1 MLAAARQRDRYAQD
15 SAFAADA
22 RTAVQVS
29 KDIQRLV
36 REHSIEALAAMEWG
50 DGPDHDEDDT
60 PDAAP
65 LPHRHRHPTRGLRVT
80 STMAEDA
87 EDAALDADEADDD
100 DEQQTAPAKT
110 SAGEGDEQQTAP
122 ANTSAG
128 AAAGAEAGA
137 AAGAML
143 MQKVTPE
150 QLAIAFACYGVLP
163 EQEEIEATI
172 TSVWQVSMP

>member
-100 DEQQTAPAKT
+100 DKQQTAPAKT
-110 SAGEGDEQQTAP
+110 PPPPYQR
-122 ANTSAG
+122 
-128 AAAGAEAGA
+128 
-137 AAGAML
+137 
-143 MQKVTPE
+143 
-150 QLAIAFACYGVLP
+150 
-163 EQEEIEATI
+163 IE
-172 TSVWQVSMP
+172 SHLDDGRGRRGRRPRRGRGGRR